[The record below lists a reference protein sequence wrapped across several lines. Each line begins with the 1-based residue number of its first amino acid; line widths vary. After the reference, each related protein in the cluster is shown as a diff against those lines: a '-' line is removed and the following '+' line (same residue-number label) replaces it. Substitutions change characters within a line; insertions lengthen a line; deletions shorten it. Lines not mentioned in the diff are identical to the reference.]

1 MEMQLV
7 VDIHRH
13 LNAPRERVYQAFV
26 DERDLTA
33 WFAPAG
39 AWVVPGTVSIDARA
53 RGHRR
58 LAIATYSGTMDWS
71 IDGTYTDV
79 IENRR
84 LASDENVRSLF
95 NVDGID
101 HLSLSIE
108 FVDEGNGTRLEVRE
122 GPCPPEMAQVIREFW
137 LQTFSKLDSF
147 LADQANQQG
156 SS

>member
-1 MEMQLV
+1 MDVQLV

-13 LNAPRERVYQAFV
+13 LNAPRERVYHAFV
-26 DERDLTA
+26 DERELTA
-33 WFAPAG
+33 WCAPSG

-58 LAIATYSGTMDWS
+58 LTIATYSGAIDWS

-84 LASDENVRSLF
+84 LASEENVRSYL

-101 HLSLSIE
+101 HVSLSIE
-108 FVDEGNGTRLEVRE
+108 FVDEGDGTRLEVRE
-122 GPCPPEMAQVIREFW
+122 GPCPRAMAQVIREFW

-147 LADQANQQG
+147 LADQANQEG
-156 SS
+156 SN

>member
-1 MEMQLV
+1 MDVQLV

-26 DERDLTA
+26 DERELTA

-58 LAIATYSGTMDWS
+58 LTIATYSGALNWC

-79 IENRR
+79 IENCR
-84 LASDENVRSLF
+84 LESEEDVRSYLSG
-95 NVDGID
+95 DGID
-101 HLSLSIE
+101 HVSLSIE
-108 FVDEGNGTRLEVRE
+108 FVDEGDGTRLEVRE
-122 GPCPPEMAQVIREFW
+122 GPCPREMAQVIREFW
-137 LQTFSKLDSF
+137 LQTFSKLDDF
-147 LADQANQQG
+147 LADQANRQ
-156 SS
+156 SSN